1 MGTARL
7 ATGTERR
14 QELLGRLANRTLRVA
29 VLLGGFSSERE
40 VSLRSGKAVADAL
53 TAAGFPTTRVDVM
66 SERLE
71 GVDADAVDVAFLALH
86 GRFGEDGGVQ
96 AALEA
101 RGLVYTGSGVEAS
114 RVAMDKVASKERFRA
129 AGVPT
134 ADWTVV
140 SAPGPV
146 TTRNLALPMALPV
159 VVKPRAEGSSV
170 GVSIVRTEGEYADAV
185 AKAVGLGGEA
195 LVERFVP
202 GREMTVGILGE
213 RRLPV
218 IELRP
223 VREFFDYEAK
233 YQDART
239 EYIVD
244 PPLALEERRAIQ
256 EAAWAAHEALGCRGM
271 SRVDVILGK
280 EGPVVLEVNTIPGLT
295 ERSLLPKSA
304 RAAGMEFTALCAEI
318 LRLAIVA

>member
-7 ATGTERR
+7 AAGTERR
-14 QELLGRLANRTLRVA
+14 QELLDRLATRTLRVG
-29 VLLGGFSSERE
+29 VLLGGFSSERD

-53 TAAGFPTTRVDVM
+53 TAAGFPTTRIDVT

-71 GVDADAVDVAFLALH
+71 GLDADAVDVAFLALH

-101 RGLVYTGSGVEAS
+101 RGLTYTGSGVEAS
-114 RVAMDKVASKERFRA
+114 RVAMDKVSSKERFRA

-134 ADWTVV
+134 ADWALVTY
-140 SAPGPV
+140 PGH
-146 TTRNLALPMALPV
+146 LPMPPPV

-170 GVSIVRTEGEYADAV
+170 GVSIVRAEGEYAAAV
-185 AKAVGLGGEA
+185 AKAVRLGGEA

-244 PPLALEERRAIQ
+244 PPLAPKERRAVQ
-256 EAAWAAHEALGCRGM
+256 EAAWAAHESLGCRGM
-271 SRVDVILGK
+271 SRVDVILGT

-304 RAAGMEFTALCAEI
+304 RAAGMEFAALCAEI

>member
-14 QELLGRLANRTLRVA
+14 QELLERLANRTLRVA

-53 TAAGFPTTRVDVM
+53 ASAGFPTTRIDVT

-71 GVDADAVDVAFLALH
+71 GLDADAVDVAFLALH

-134 ADWTVV
+134 ADWAVI
-140 SAPGPV
+140 SAPV
-146 TTRNLALPMALPV
+146 SKLALPLPLPV

-170 GVSIVRTEGEYADAV
+170 GVSIVRAEGDYAAAV
-185 AKAVGLGGEA
+185 AKAVKLGGEA

-223 VREFFDYEAK
+223 VREFFDFEAK
-233 YQDART
+233 YQDTRT
-239 EYIVD
+239 GYIVD
-244 PPLALEERRAIQ
+244 PPLALEERRAVQ

-271 SRVDVILGK
+271 SRVDVILGPQ
-280 EGPVVLEVNTIPGLT
+280 GPVVLEVNTIPGLT
-295 ERSLLPKSA
+295 ERSLLPKA
-304 RAAGMEFTALCAEI
+304 AGAAGMDFAALCAEI

>member
-14 QELLGRLANRTLRVA
+14 VEFLDRLATRTLRVA

-53 TAAGFPTTRVDVM
+53 AAAGFPTTRFDVT

-71 GVDADAVDVAFLALH
+71 GLDSEAVDVAFLALH

-101 RGLVYTGSGVEAS
+101 RGVLYTGSGVESS
-114 RVAMDKVASKERFRA
+114 RLAMDKVAAKTRFRA

-134 ADWTVV
+134 ADWAVV
-140 SAPGPV
+140 PAAAEAP
-146 TTRNLALPMALPV
+146 LPLPV
-159 VVKPRAEGSSV
+159 VVKPRSEGSSV
-170 GVSIVRTEGEYADAV
+170 GVSVVRTEGEYASAV
-185 AKAVGLGGEA
+185 RKAVEHGGEA
-195 LVERFVP
+195 LVERFVS

-213 RRLPV
+213 RRLPA
-218 IELRP
+218 IEMRP
-223 VREFFDYEAK
+223 MREFFDYEAK

-244 PPLALEERRAIQ
+244 PPLAQAERRAVQ

-271 SRVDVILGK
+271 SRVDVILGPD
-280 EGPVVLEVNTIPGLT
+280 GPVVLEVNTIPGLT
-295 ERSLLPKSA
+295 ERSLLPKAA
-304 RAAGMEFTALCAEI
+304 RAAGLEFPALCGEI